1 MIIPAYFE
9 DLQTH
14 HLGTAPNRAY
24 YIPASSRMDDLVE
37 NRENSDR
44 FQLLNGNWKFK
55 YCESIHDFEDLFYE
69 EGYDASA
76 WDTIPVPSVWQNH
89 GYDRHQYTNIRFPF
103 PADPPYVPYDNPCG
117 AYLHTFTYAPSE
129 EAPKAYLNFEGVDS
143 CFYLWLNGQWVG
155 YSEVSHS
162 TSEFDV
168 SEFIREGE
176 NKLAVMV
183 LKWCDGSYLEDQDKF
198 RTSGIFRDVYL
209 LKRPENCVRDY
220 FVTTDLAENEATI
233 RIRFAYNGEAVPTKV
248 KVLNAADKT
257 VATAVVKAF
266 DGVAF
271 THQAVMTVKDP
282 ILWNPEQPYLYT
294 LFLEVPDE
302 VITDRVGLRSICTKN
317 NQVYLNGSPIKFRGV
332 NRHDSDPVTG
342 PALSVDHMKR
352 DLQMIKAF
360 NFNAVRTSHYPNAP
374 VFYQLCD
381 QLGFMVID
389 EADNESH
396 GASALYCK
404 ENDIWENHIEHWNEP
419 FADNPAFL
427 EATMDRTQRCVHR
440 DKNRPSVIC
449 WSMGNES
456 SYGCCFEAALAWTKH
471 FDPARLTHYE
481 SSQYR
486 SRKRKYDFSNIDL
499 YSDMYPPIERLQRY
513 VDSSPDKPFL
523 MCEYAHAMGNGPGD
537 LEDYWQFIQAN
548 DVMCGGF
555 VWEWCDHAIYAGVAE
570 NGKTKYLYGGDSGE
584 YPHDGNFC
592 VDGLVYPDRRP
603 HTGLMEYKNI
613 YRPARVV
620 NYDAK
625 SGQLTLHNYMDFVS
639 LSDYLN
645 ATYELNCD
653 GKIVESGMIEKIPA
667 VAPHCDGTMPLS
679 IEIPEKG
686 RCYLKISY
694 KLKNATET
702 LPEGFDLGFDEV
714 KLDNADDRN
723 QTALQI
729 WKAKQVSN
737 DCITTTEGD
746 RYIVISNGTF
756 TYKYDKFTGM
766 FAKMTFKD
774 KEILDK
780 PMNFNIWRA
789 PTDND
794 RKLKLHWM
802 AAYYDKMVTRAYGT
816 HFVATE
822 NEVRIHSTVSLSAIS
837 VQRFIKM
844 ELDWTIGATG
854 TVTVDIL
861 AKRNMEFPEL
871 PRFGVRMFLPER
883 LEDVTYYGL
892 GPIENYMDKRHASYH
907 SIFNNTVSGLHEDY
921 IRPQENGAHGDC
933 DYAVLESEDL
943 RMTIVSTEGFSFNA
957 SHYTQEE
964 LTEKGHN
971 FELEECGSTVLCVD
985 YRQNGIG
992 SASCGP
998 DLMKKYAFEDETIDF
1013 SFRIIP
1019 ESK

>member
-9 DLQTH
+9 DLKNH
-14 HLGTAPNRAY
+14 HLGTTPNRAY
-24 YIPASSRMDDLVE
+24 YIPASVRMDDLVE

-44 FQLLNGNWKFK
+44 FQLLNGSWKFK
-55 YCESIHDFEDLFYE
+55 YCESIHEFEDLFYE

-89 GYDRHQYTNIRFPF
+89 GYDRHQYTNIRYPF

-143 CFYLWLNGQWVG
+143 CFYVWLNGQWVG

-168 SEFIREGE
+168 SEWIREGE

-198 RTSGIFRDVYL
+198 RTSGIFRDVYI

-220 FVTTDLAENEATI
+220 FVTTELAENEASI
-233 RIRFAYNGEAVPTKV
+233 RIRFAYTGEAVPTKV

-257 VATAVVKAF
+257 VATAAVKAF
-266 DGVAF
+266 DGVTF

-294 LFLEVPDE
+294 LILEMPNE
-302 VITDRVGLRSICTKN
+302 VITDRIGLRSICTKN

-342 PALSVDHMKR
+342 PVISVEHMKR
-352 DLQMIKAF
+352 DLRMIKEY
-360 NFNAVRTSHYPNAP
+360 NFNAIRTSHYPNAP
-374 VFYQLCD
+374 MFYQLCD
-381 QLGFMVID
+381 QYGFMVID

-396 GASALYCK
+396 GASAMYCK
-404 ENDIWENHIEHWNEP
+404 ENDIWEKHIEHWNEP

-427 EATMDRTQRCVHR
+427 EATMDRTQRCVQR

-499 YSDMYPPIERLQRY
+499 YSDMYPSLERLQRY
-513 VDSSPDKPFL
+513 VDSDPDKPFL

-570 NGKTKYLYGGDSGE
+570 NGKAKYLYGGDSGE

-592 VDGLVYPDRRP
+592 VDGLVFPDRTP
-603 HTGLMEYKNI
+603 STGLMEYKNVH
-613 YRPARVV
+613 RPVRVES
-620 NYDAK
+620 YDAK
-625 SGQLTLHNYMDFVS
+625 AGQLTIHNYMDFVT
-639 LSDYLN
+639 LSDYLT

-653 GKIVESGMIEKIPA
+653 GKIVDSGMIEKVPA
-667 VAPHCDGTMPLS
+667 VAPHCDGSVPLS
-679 IEIPEKG
+679 IEVPEKG

-694 KLKNATET
+694 KLKNAAEI
-702 LPEGFDLGFDEV
+702 LPAGFDLGFDEI
-714 KLDNADDRN
+714 LLSNADGRN

-729 WKAKQVSN
+729 WKTKQVSK

-746 RYIVISNGTF
+746 RFIIISTGAF
-756 TYKYDKFTGM
+756 TYKYDKFTGT
-766 FAKMTFKD
+766 FAKMTFKG
-774 KEILDK
+774 KELLERG
-780 PMNFNIWRA
+780 MNFNIWRA

-794 RKLKLHWM
+794 RKLKFHWM

-871 PRFGVRMFLPER
+871 PRFGLRMFLPNE
-883 LEDVTYYGL
+883 LENVTYYGL
-892 GPIENYMDKRHASYH
+892 GPIENYMDKRQASYH
-907 SIFNNTVSGLHEDY
+907 SIFNDTVNGLHEDY
-921 IRPQENGAHGDC
+921 IRPQENGTHGDC
-933 DYAVLESEDL
+933 DYTILESDDL

-998 DLMKKYAFEDETIDF
+998 DLMRKYAFEDETIDF

-1019 ESK
+1019 EMK